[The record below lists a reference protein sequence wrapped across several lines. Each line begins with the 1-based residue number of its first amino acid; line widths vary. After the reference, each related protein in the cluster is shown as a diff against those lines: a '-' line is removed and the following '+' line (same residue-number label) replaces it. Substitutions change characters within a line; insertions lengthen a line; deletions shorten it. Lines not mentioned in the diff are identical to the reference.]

1 MAPRFSGPFR
11 VMQRPELR
19 SETKVDGG
27 GVRVGWCVVRRKKAR
42 WRRRRMKG
50 DSVVLFIGLEVQTAG
65 AGIEEIIKWICDGTG
80 ASIFGGSV
88 KKEIY

>member
-1 MAPRFSGPFR
+1 MALRFSGPFR

-19 SETKVDGG
+19 SVTKVNGG
-27 GVRVGWCVVRRKKAR
+27 RARADWCVASRKKAR
-42 WRRRRMKG
+42 RRRRRMKG
-50 DSVVLFIGLEVQTAG
+50 DSMVLFIGLEVQMAG
-65 AGIEEIIKWICDGTG
+65 TGIEEAVKWICDGTG